1 MATAPRA
8 VEGGIL
14 MLYKLFAIGAGG
26 FLVLMLYACLIVA
39 SDADD
44 QTDKRL
50 NEHIKDKD
58 NDD

>member
-1 MATAPRA
+1 
-8 VEGGIL
+8 
-14 MLYKLFAIGAGG
+14 MLYKIFAIGAGG

-50 NEHIKDKD
+50 NEHLKDKD